1 MVAHTKLRAT
11 KNAHSLGVVNFKSN
25 KPTPGDNEQSGS
37 VELFKATMKE

>member
-11 KNAHSLGVVNFKSN
+11 KNAHLLGVVNFKSN
-25 KPTPGDNEQSGS
+25 KPAPRDSEQFVS